1 MLGES
6 LSWACVVVDD
16 MGTTTGPNM
25 LGVGL
30 LLDISCE
37 GKYWM
42 VKTSDTNQSRFQ
54 GLLNLIPL
62 PLLPGKSVIGITF
75 DY

>member
-1 MLGES
+1 
-6 LSWACVVVDD
+6 
-16 MGTTTGPNM
+16 M

-37 GKYWM
+37 WKYWM
-42 VKTSDTNQSRFQ
+42 VKTSDTNQCRFQ
-54 GLLNLIPL
+54 GLLNLIPLPLPL

>member
-1 MLGES
+1 
-6 LSWACVVVDD
+6 
-16 MGTTTGPNM
+16 M